1 LESVRISATISAEDN
16 ESLEAIIERT
26 GLKKSTIIALMIK
39 GIERDIKDSENSAG
53 IRFIEAWGSKFL
65 KGLF

>member
-26 GLKKSTIIALMIK
+26 GLKKSTIIGLMIK
-39 GIERDIKDSENSAG
+39 GIERDIKDSEKSAG
-53 IRFIEAWGSKFL
+53 IRFIEAWGSNFL